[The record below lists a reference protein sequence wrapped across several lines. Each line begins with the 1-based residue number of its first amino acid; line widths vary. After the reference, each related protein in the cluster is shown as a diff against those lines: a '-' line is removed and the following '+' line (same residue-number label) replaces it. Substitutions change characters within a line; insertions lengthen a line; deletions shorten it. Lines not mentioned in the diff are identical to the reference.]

1 MIQDVEMSEQ
11 ASGKGP
17 EMKLLLDKAKR
28 KAKNTK

>member
-17 EMKLLLDKAKR
+17 EMKLLLDKEERRAN
-28 KAKNTK
+28 NTK